1 MSLSS
6 LITYKGRDSRNS
18 YNLGSLNEDE
28 GTVETV
34 TMTRQDKY
42 NKLISNAGGEKT
54 MVGL

>member
-18 YNLGSLNEDE
+18 YDLGSLNEDE